1 MLDLPTTKGK
11 AMNVYAVMENYGGVV
26 RIFSS
31 NASAEEWLDQAF
43 ESGVLTLDPGYY
55 IEEWPVH

>member
-1 MLDLPTTKGK
+1 MS
-11 AMNVYAVMENYGGVV
+11 VYVVMENYGGVV